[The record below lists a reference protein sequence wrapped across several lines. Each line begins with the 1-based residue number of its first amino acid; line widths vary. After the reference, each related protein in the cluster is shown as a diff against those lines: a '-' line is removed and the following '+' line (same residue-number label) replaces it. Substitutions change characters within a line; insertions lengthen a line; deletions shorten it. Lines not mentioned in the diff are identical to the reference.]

1 MFCWTHLNLPKLHR
15 KEKRIPP
22 NHLAW
27 QGWGALSLEAFL
39 HARLFG
45 HFFPGLFVLR
55 VCLRPFPLREGY
67 HATGTINLALA
78 KLFGQCQGQGCCQ
91 DEGFKGSVKR
101 RAENFFLFLSPKWIQ
116 NATFCTLWVK
126 KNAQKI
132 RNRGPEGKIYPF
144 GSWVTPQG

>member
-91 DEGFKGSVKR
+91 DEGFKGSVKC
-101 RAENFFLFLSPKWIQ
+101 RAEIFFSIFIPKMDPECNFLYSLGQ
-116 NATFCTLWVK
+116 K
-126 KNAQKI
+126 KCPKI